1 METMKN
7 NKNGGLEAFGSVWWL
22 EQDTFRS
29 LQSVQF
35 ENNLEVDMP

>member
-29 LQSVQF
+29 LPVPF